1 MPMAPAM
8 ARSRRRGKGAS
19 RGQDKLERL
28 TPLSLVL
35 NGLAVFVG
43 APALFVLAYLLMAGL
58 IGDEASRQ
66 QNQHLFLGSVCA
78 LIGVFLI
85 LLSGLKVWE
94 HVRAR
99 RRFND
104 LLTGERK
111 SAAMQHM
118 DELTRL
124 ARALGPA
131 YRKRLDSRLDE
142 WGVKR

>member
-1 MPMAPAM
+1 MAQGK
-8 ARSRRRGKGAS
+8 RRGRMAS
-19 RGQDKLERL
+19 KALSKLERL
-28 TPLSLVL
+28 TPLNLVL

-58 IGDEASRQ
+58 IGDEASRA

-78 LIGVFLI
+78 LIGIFLI

-94 HVRAR
+94 HIKAR
-99 RRFND
+99 RRFHE
-104 LLTGERK
+104 LLSGERK
-111 SAAMQHM
+111 STAMQNM

-124 ARALGPA
+124 ARALGPS
-131 YRKRLDSRLDE
+131 YRKRLDTRLDE